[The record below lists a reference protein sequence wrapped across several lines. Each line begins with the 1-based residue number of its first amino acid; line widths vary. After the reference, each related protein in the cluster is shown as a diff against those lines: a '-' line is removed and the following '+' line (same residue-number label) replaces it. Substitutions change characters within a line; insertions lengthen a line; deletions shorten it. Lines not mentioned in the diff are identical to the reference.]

1 MKKSL
6 LALSVLAAIFTTG
19 CEDKVATQKLL
30 EAEKVAVELGNQ
42 LKTAQNEVEKLQTE
56 TTTLKAERE
65 ELKKQLDKASKSM
78 PALDVEVVELF
89 NKEEQVKHKKDP
101 NEEEEFFREE
111 SFISSFAS
119 YPKTGIEWLDQLLLN
134 EIYGT
139 DSEGKK
145 KSNLNEAAVRKQL
158 EQEFEEMRKEA
169 KEDKPIGLSESV
181 DSSYVGQRSNIAT
194 FSVSFHSYMGG
205 AHGMYSTRYLNVDM
219 DKKSLITLNDL
230 ISKKNHEK
238 VKELLWGQYSSQR
251 LDTEGKYDG
260 YIKKE
265 DMDISE
271 QFYFTSYGIVFVYPP
286 YHLGSFAEGEIEVT
300 LYWSEG
306 NELVSPN
313 YRRTK
318 KDGFGLNKQE
328 F

>member
-42 LKTAQNEVEKLQTE
+42 LKTAQSEVEKLQSE
-56 TTTLKAERE
+56 TTTLKAEHE
-65 ELKKQLDKASKSM
+65 TLKKQLDKASKAM
-78 PALDVEVVELF
+78 PTLDVEIVELF
-89 NKEEQVKHKKDP
+89 NKEEKVKHKKDP
-101 NEEEEFFREE
+101 NEEEEYFREE
-111 SFISSFAS
+111 SFIASFAS

-145 KSNLNEAAVRKQL
+145 KQNLNEAAVRKQL
-158 EQEFEEMRKEA
+158 EQEFEDMRKEA

-181 DSSYVGQRSNIAT
+181 DSTYIGQRHNIAT
-194 FSVSFHSYMGG
+194 FSVDFHSYMGG

-219 DKKSLITLNDL
+219 AKKSLITLNDL
-230 ISKKNHEK
+230 ISKKNQEK
-238 VKELLWGQYSSQR
+238 VKELLWEQYSSQR
-251 LDTEGKYDG
+251 LDEEGKYNG

-265 DMDISE
+265 EMEVSE
-271 QFYFTSYGIVFVYPP
+271 EFYFVPHGIVFVYPP
-286 YHLGSFAEGEIEVT
+286 YHLGAFAEGEIELTV
-300 LYWSEG
+300 YWG
-306 NELVSPN
+306 GINELVNPN
-313 YRRTK
+313 YRKTK